1 MRYMFSESR
10 SLLVL
15 YTLIAMISFDLP
27 HELIAQEPASP
38 RDAARLLVYD
48 RKTKVMT
55 DAVFK
60 DILRYLPKNST
71 IVVNDSK
78 VEQCRYLFDDGKTEL
93 FVLEKLDTHTV
104 RAMVRP
110 GKRFKLG
117 DTAVLTD
124 WLQAEVTAIDADG
137 FRTLKLNVQHDD
149 TRLIAYEH
157 IPLPPYIAQNDSL
170 AAEYQTVYAEPL
182 GSKAAPTAGLHF
194 TDDLLSKIQKSHP
207 VAKVT
212 LHVGLGTF
220 AKLTDEQLAAGRLH
234 KEQYEITPSVAAVLN
249 NAQHITSVGTT
260 TVRTLESNKRDY
272 GKFTAAK
279 NSTDILIQPR
289 YEYGAVDSLITN
301 FHLPST
307 SLLLLVEAFVGS
319 ATELQKIYDHAISSK
334 YRFYSFGDAMLLL

>member
-1 MRYMFSESR
+1 
-10 SLLVL
+10 
-15 YTLIAMISFDLP
+15 MISFELP
-27 HELIAQEPASP
+27 QELIAQEPASP
-38 RDAARLLVYD
+38 RDHARLLVYD
-48 RKTKVMT
+48 RTTKVIT
-55 DAVFK
+55 DAIFK
-60 DILRYLPKNST
+60 DILHYLPKSST

-117 DTAVLTD
+117 DNAILTD

-137 FRTLKLNVQHDD
+137 FRTLKLNMPHDD
-149 TRLIAYEH
+149 KRLAAYEH

-170 AAEYQTVYAEPL
+170 ATEYQTVYAKPL

-194 TDDLLSKIQKSHP
+194 TDGLLAKIQKSHP
-207 VAKVT
+207 LAKVT

-234 KEQYEITPSVAAVLN
+234 KEQYEVSPTVAAQLN
-249 NAQHITSVGTT
+249 NAKHITAVGTT
-260 TVRTLESNKRDY
+260 TVRTLESNKRSY
-272 GKFTAAK
+272 GNFTAVK
-279 NSTDILIQPR
+279 ESTDILIQPG
-289 YEYGAVDSLITN
+289 YTYNAVDSLITN

-319 ATELQKIYDHAISSK
+319 ATELQRVYDHAIANR
-334 YRFYSFGDAMLLL
+334 YRFYSFGDAMLIL